1 MEIENIIKVMNFH
14 SLLRV
19 DFARKNAEKYF
30 EYEKELNNFADNIL
44 NNRNLILDKKML
56 KIDSSKK
63 PLHIYIANDLGF
75 CGSFNTNVNEIA
87 KKEEDAD
94 KIIIGKKILKNNTV
108 DFVSFSYY
116 SSRVSSS
123 DESKGK
129 QSESNIFSSA
139 INPYLKTSQWGWAID
154 ALGFRSTINELYD
167 RYQKPLF
174 VVENGLGAKDTVEED
189 GSIHDDYRIEYLKEH
204 IQAMKD
210 AIEQDGAEI
219 IGYTTWGCI
228 DLISN
233 GTGESAKRYGFIY
246 VDRDNHGNGSYQR
259 KKKDSFYWY
268 KNVIATN
275 GEQL

>member
-94 KIIIGKKILKNNTV
+94 KIIIGKKILKNKKNV
-108 DFVSFSYY
+108 LLQMSK
-116 SSRVSSS
+116 
-123 DESKGK
+123 DEYKENVKKIEDLLFDSIKNSKHGEIK
-129 QSESNIFSSA
+129 LIYNHYHNISNIELVEKTLLPLKQKEEKDRQKYKEDFA
-139 INPYLKTSQWGWAID
+139 IEGD
-154 ALGFRSTINELYD
+154 INEILINIIVLYLSYEI
-167 RYQKPLF
+167 RIAE
-174 VVENGLGAKDTVEED
+174 ENSYASENVMRQMITKESLKKIKEIKEEKKLEERKEKKAKNFKKT
-189 GSIHDDYRIEYLKEH
+189 IE
-204 IQAMKD
+204 
-210 AIEQDGAEI
+210 
-219 IGYTTWGCI
+219 
-228 DLISN
+228 
-233 GTGESAKRYGFIY
+233 
-246 VDRDNHGNGSYQR
+246 
-259 KKKDSFYWY
+259 
-268 KNVIATN
+268 NVIKMKNNKTDSYN
-275 GEQL
+275 S